1 MSEIG
6 FLIIGAQKAGTTSLF
21 EYMRRHPQIHMPAE
35 KELYFFNSDR
45 AYSRGRDW
53 YLTVMSKGAPPD
65 AVCGEATAEYM
76 AGVPYKDLTDDK
88 HAGTAG
94 DSNGSDPNGNEPLEE
109 VVPRRIKEFFPDV
122 KLICVLRDPV
132 ARAYSHYRMAVLSRV
147 ESRSFDDAI
156 DQLMEPAALEHA
168 RSAHTRTD
176 GYVAGGEYA
185 RVLAGFLRVFPREQL
200 MAIFSGELE
209 QRPSET
215 LAAVFGFIGVATDF
229 VPDNLNTRYLAAAD
243 KQRVP
248 GLNLFVWKT
257 NLARVRPARAL
268 WHALPTSIHRGVG
281 RAYSV
286 AAYRVQLWNARRDA
300 AREDIPSSTRLK
312 LAAHF
317 QPDGE
322 ALRDMLDMDIPW
334 LEEWVHT

>member
-35 KELYFFNSDR
+35 KELYFFNSDL

-53 YLTVMSKGAPPD
+53 YLTVMSKGAPPG

-76 AGVPYKDLTDDK
+76 AGVPYRDLAEDK
-88 HAGTAG
+88 HAGTIEDPDG
-94 DSNGSDPNGNEPLEE
+94 DEPLEE
-109 VVPRRIKEFFPDV
+109 VVPRRIKQLFPDV

-147 ESRSFDDAI
+147 ESRSFEDAI
-156 DQLMEPAALEHA
+156 DQLVEPGALEHA

-176 GYVAGGEYA
+176 GYVVGGEYA
-185 RVLAGFLRVFPREQL
+185 RGLAGFLRVFPREQL
-200 MAIFSGELE
+200 MVIFSGEFE

-215 LAAVFGFIGVATDF
+215 LSAVFGFIGVATDF
-229 VPDNLNTRYLAAAD
+229 VPDNLNTRYLAAAV

-257 NLARVRPARAL
+257 NFARVRPARAL
-268 WHALPTSIHRGVG
+268 WHALPTSVHRGVG

-286 AAYRVQLWNARRDA
+286 AAYRIQLWNARRGAVPD
-300 AREDIPSSTRLK
+300 EDEIQSSTRLK

-317 QPDGE
+317 RSDSE
-322 ALRDMLDMDIPW
+322 ALRDMLDMEIPW
-334 LEEWVHT
+334 LEEWARTQVQ